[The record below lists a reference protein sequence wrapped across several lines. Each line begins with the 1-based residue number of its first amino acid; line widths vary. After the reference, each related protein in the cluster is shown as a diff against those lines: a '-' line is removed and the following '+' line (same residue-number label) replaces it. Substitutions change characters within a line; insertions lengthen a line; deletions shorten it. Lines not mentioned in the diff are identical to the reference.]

1 MKTAVIWN
9 YCNGNIDYLVWEGD
23 QTQFDQVYLGQA
35 EGEDESDEI
44 LQRALEEFI
53 YFITDDQYVKQ
64 GEERLKGLTTRK
76 DFVQAILEGATLIEC
91 GELP

>member
-53 YFITDDQYVKQ
+53 YFQAHAVENIKGIVDR
-64 GEERLKGLTTRK
+64 EE
-76 DFVQAILEGATLIEC
+76 FVQAILEGATLIEC